1 MRAIAAFP
9 ASALLAG
16 AAFGLFDPEPHVFLT
31 HVLIA
36 ASVAAAALGFARR
49 RRWLLAAAASLGF
62 FTGGSLLSSVEW
74 QRAWRP
80 PLRVAFEELARAER
94 EAAAAQG
101 RRMPEDDE
109 AFGVVKGLLH
119 ADASRTDT
127 GVSLGVAVDWLDGR
141 DGRERPA
148 AMPGPPARQP
158 RWGSVP
164 GGPPRG
170 LSDSSRRGGGPPPRG
185 KKKGGG
191 PVTGVGSPA

>member
-109 AFGVVKGLLH
+109 AFGVVTGVLH
-119 ADASRTDT
+119 ADAARTES
-127 GVSLGVAVDWLDGR
+127 GVLLSLNVDGLERR
-141 DGRERPA
+141 DGQEERDGPEAPA
-148 AMPGPPARQP
+148 ATPSRGQANP
-158 RWGSVP
+158 R
-164 GGPPRG
+164 RG
-170 LSDSSRRGGGPPPRG
+170 VGDRSPRGGGPARRRV
-185 KKKGGG
+185 KG
-191 PVTGVGSPA
+191 

>member
-1 MRAIAAFP
+1 MRAIAAIP

-80 PLRVAFEELARAER
+80 PLRVAFEELARAD
-94 EAAAAQG
+94 AG
-101 RRMPEDDE
+101 
-109 AFGVVKGLLH
+109 H
-119 ADASRTDT
+119 ASP
-127 GVSLGVAVDWLDGR
+127 SVAVSR
-141 DGRERPA
+141 
-148 AMPGPPARQP
+148 
-158 RWGSVP
+158 
-164 GGPPRG
+164 
-170 LSDSSRRGGGPPPRG
+170 SRRPRSRARARAAWDHAGWDRQERRARRGPRARIMVRRDDG
-185 KKKGGG
+185 ERA
-191 PVTGVGSPA
+191 GVRATRHLRRRRPLEPAIRRDCDGDRHR